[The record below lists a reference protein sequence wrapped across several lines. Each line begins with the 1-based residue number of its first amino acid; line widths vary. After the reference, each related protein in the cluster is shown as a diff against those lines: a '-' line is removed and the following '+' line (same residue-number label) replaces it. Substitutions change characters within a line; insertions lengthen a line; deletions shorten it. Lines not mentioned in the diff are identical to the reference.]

1 MFLHTA
7 YQSQGEKVMRGNTLG
22 YGSDNNGS
30 DHNSTVRHCF
40 AFRELDLPRSLHFDP
55 VSSHLLFEGWE
66 FRDDYP
72 ESKLIVVGS
81 HLRFHFESMSVPS
94 IWLTSLLKSYPKAV
108 KHDSANQQAKGCFTR
123 KDQFLTPSR
132 TVT

>member
-22 YGSDNNGS
+22 YGSETMEVII
-30 DHNSTVRHCF
+30 TVRSDIALHF
-40 AFRELDLPRSLHFDP
+40 GNWIYREVSTLILSLHIYSLK
-55 VSSHLLFEGWE
+55 VGNSE
-66 FRDDYP
+66 DDYP
-72 ESKLIVVGS
+72 ESKLIVIGS
-81 HLRFHFESMSVPS
+81 HPRFHFGSMSVPS
-94 IWLTSLLKSYPKAV
+94 IWLTSLLKSYPKTV